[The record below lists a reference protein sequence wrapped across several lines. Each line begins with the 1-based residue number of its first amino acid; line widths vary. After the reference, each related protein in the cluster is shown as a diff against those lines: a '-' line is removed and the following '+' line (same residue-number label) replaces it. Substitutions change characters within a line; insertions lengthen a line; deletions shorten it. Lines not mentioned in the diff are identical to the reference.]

1 MKRKSV
7 LWDGI
12 EQMEAEMDRLFD
24 EAIPP
29 RRWLPLRYVRSW
41 RPPTD
46 VYETDDS
53 VVVKVEIAGMEEG
66 DAVFTSKFTISLS
79 GRNLTISGVR
89 RDPLTEALRQ
99 AQEGPQDTAQALAM
113 SYQQMEIRYG
123 EFETEV
129 YLPWAIIEE
138 EIEATYEDGFLRVV
152 LPKAKA
158 QKLPVVETRET
169 E

>member
-1 MKRKSV
+1 MMKRKSV

-12 EQMEAEMDRLFD
+12 EQIEAEMDRLFD
-24 EAIPP
+24 EVIPP
-29 RRWLPLRYVRSW
+29 RRWLPLRYVRTW

-53 VVVKVEIAGMEEG
+53 VVVQVEIAGMEEG

-99 AQEGPQDTAQALAM
+99 AQDTAQGLTL

-123 EFETEV
+123 EFETEA
-129 YLPWAIIEE
+129 YLPWAVVEE

>member
-1 MKRKSV
+1 MMKRKNV

-12 EQMEAEMDRLFD
+12 EQMEAETDRLFD
-24 EAIPP
+24 EVIPP

-53 VVVKVEIAGMEEG
+53 VVVQVEIAGMEEG
-66 DAVFTSKFTISLS
+66 DFTISLS
-79 GRNLTISGVR
+79 DRNLTITGVR
-89 RDPLTEALRQ
+89 HDPLSES
-99 AQEGPQDTAQALAM
+99 QALTL

-123 EFETEV
+123 EFETEA
-129 YLPWAIIEE
+129 YLPWAVVEE

>member
-1 MKRKSV
+1 MKRKGV
-7 LWDGI
+7 LLGGI

-29 RRWLPLRYVRSW
+29 RRWLPLRYVKTW

-66 DAVFTSKFTISLS
+66 DAVFISKFTISLAD
-79 GRNLTISGVR
+79 RNLTITGAR
-89 RDPLTEALRQ
+89 PDPLAESQPLTL
-99 AQEGPQDTAQALAM
+99 

-129 YLPWAIIEE
+129 YLPWAIVEE
-138 EIEATYEDGFLRVV
+138 EIEATYEDGFLTVV

-158 QKLPVVETRET
+158 QKLPVVETHET

>member
-1 MKRKSV
+1 
-7 LWDGI
+7 
-12 EQMEAEMDRLFD
+12 MEAEMDHLFD
-24 EAIPP
+24 EMIPT
-29 RRWLPLRYVRSW
+29 RRWLPLRHTRTW

-46 VYETDDS
+46 VYETDNF

-66 DAVFTSKFTISLS
+66 DFTISLS
-79 GRNLTISGVR
+79 NRDLIITGVR
-89 RDPLTEALRQ
+89 HDPLAEA
-99 AQEGPQDTAQALAM
+99 EGLTL

-123 EFETEV
+123 EFKTEV
-129 YLPWAIIEE
+129 YLPWVIIED

-158 QKLPVVETRET
+158 RKVPVAEALGT

>member
-1 MKRKSV
+1 MMKRKSV

-12 EQMEAEMDRLFD
+12 EQMEAEMDRLLD
-24 EAIPP
+24 EVIPP
-29 RRWLPLRYVRSW
+29 RRWLPLRYVRTW

-53 VVVKVEIAGMEEG
+53 VVVQVEIAGMEEG

-79 GRNLTISGVR
+79 GRNLTITGVR
-89 RDPLTEALRQ
+89 NDPLTEAQGL
-99 AQEGPQDTAQALAM
+99 TL

-129 YLPWAIIEE
+129 YLPWAIVEE

-158 QKLPVVETRET
+158 QKLPVVETHET

>member
-1 MKRKSV
+1 MKRKSP
-7 LWDGI
+7 LLDGI

-24 EAIPP
+24 EIIPP
-29 RRWLPLRYVRSW
+29 RRWLPLRHIKTW

-46 VYETDDS
+46 VYETGEC
-53 VVVKVEIAGMEEG
+53 VVVKVEIAGMEEA
-66 DAVFTSKFTISLS
+66 DFTISLS
-79 GRNLTISGVR
+79 DRNLTIIGVR
-89 RDPLTEALRQ
+89 HDPLAEADGL
-99 AQEGPQDTAQALAM
+99 TL

-129 YLPWAIIEE
+129 YLPSAIVET

-152 LPKAKA
+152 LPKVKA
-158 QKLPVVETRET
+158 QKVPVVETRGT